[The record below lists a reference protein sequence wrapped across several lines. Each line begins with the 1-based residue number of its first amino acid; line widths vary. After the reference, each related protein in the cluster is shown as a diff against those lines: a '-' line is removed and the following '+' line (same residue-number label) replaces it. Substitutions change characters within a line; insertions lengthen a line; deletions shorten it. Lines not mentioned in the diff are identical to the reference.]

1 MAEHGDSAGHG
12 GGDKK
17 KGGLKGCLGNGCLRY
32 LALFIVA
39 LVLLVSGVVASGLG
53 LLHVPAPP
61 GTQGSGITVNS
72 KPIAHAPAA
81 PAPAAPAAPAGNGPA
96 STSRGGGPTL
106 ARATINGLP
115 LPGTRGS
122 MITPLTT
129 AAFYIVEPADTL
141 DTVAAKYSTTR
152 DALYV
157 YNSLSDPMLKIGQV
171 VYLPPPEYAPVP
183 NTGRNAGG
191 TDNAPTDQGNPDASP

>member
-1 MAEHGDSAGHG
+1 MAEHGGG

-39 LVLLVSGVVASGLG
+39 LVLLVSGVVATGLG
-53 LLHVPAPP
+53 LLHLPAPA
-61 GTQGSGITVNS
+61 GTQGGGITLS
-72 KPIAHAPAA
+72 SAKPAAPVRQA
-81 PAPAAPAAPAGNGPA
+81 PAPAAPAAPA

-106 ARATINGLP
+106 AKATINGLP

-191 TDNAPTDQGNPDASP
+191 DDNAPTHQGNPDASP